1 MMPTRPSALVTP
13 DGPELPA
20 TLTSTN
26 ALPVPTNVIPLL
38 TATTPTADTNASA
51 NKDTTATDES
61 MDLDAKM
68 STNAQKECTTADLN
82 QSVKTTTAVSVA
94 NVDQDSSE
102 THQLFDAP
110 SRKHQRDVQ
119 ISTMISLLA
128 TSCGQLDSQNIRSR
142 AEWETEPSLIGLLSV
157 ISDQFFIQFQ
167 PTSDPTMVLTHAESN
182 ATQELLDNTLILPKQ

>member
-1 MMPTRPSALVTP
+1 
-13 DGPELPA
+13 
-20 TLTSTN
+20 
-26 ALPVPTNVIPLL
+26 VIPLL

-110 SRKHQRDVQ
+110 SRVSIPPGHFNYICNMTPYYV
-119 ISTMISLLA
+119 T
-128 TSCGQLDSQNIRSR
+128 
-142 AEWETEPSLIGLLSV
+142 
-157 ISDQFFIQFQ
+157 
-167 PTSDPTMVLTHAESN
+167 
-182 ATQELLDNTLILPKQ
+182 